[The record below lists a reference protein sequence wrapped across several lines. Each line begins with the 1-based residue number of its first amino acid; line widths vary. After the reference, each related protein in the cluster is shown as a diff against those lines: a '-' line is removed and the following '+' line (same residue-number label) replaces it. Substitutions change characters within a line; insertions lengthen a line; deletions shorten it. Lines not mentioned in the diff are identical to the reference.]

1 MKKSLIYYKA
11 QIAVLE
17 SGLITYGEKLE
28 ILRVLMRDED
38 LELFSEERAE
48 EKEKCVESGDTC
60 ASA

>member
-28 ILRVLMRDED
+28 IIRELQNKED
-38 LELFSEERAE
+38 LEKFVEKQAEERE
-48 EKEKCVESGDTC
+48 GKED